1 MRQRYFRDEY
11 GTAVDLPVNAVAY
24 ELTDGGDR
32 VRHRPD
38 LWPDLQR
45 DVVAEIR
52 RFSDLDHLTDRAIQR
67 HLERWLEVNEGKEP
81 MR

>member
-1 MRQRYFRDEY
+1 MTKSFRDEY

-24 ELTDGGDR
+24 ELTEGGDT

-52 RFSDLDHLTDRAIQR
+52 RFSDLDHLTEQAIQHR
-67 HLERWLEVNEGKEP
+67 LDKWLAVNEGEESTT
-81 MR
+81 